1 MIASKRIAIA
11 LALAAS
17 VISVSAPRANA
28 NGYRAGFG
36 GLGLVGPY
44 GYAQD
49 AWVDAYFGPDWGWN
63 RPAWGYG
70 YRGGF
75 YRRAPVYGTTYAAP
89 SYVDEDCRIQ
99 TRPTAYGWRRYR
111 VCE

>member
-1 MIASKRIAIA
+1 MVTSKRTAIA
-11 LALAAS
+11 LALAA
-17 VISVSAPRANA
+17 VVLSAAPQARAD
-28 NGYRAGFG
+28 GYPVGLN

-49 AWVDAYFGPDWGWN
+49 AYVDAYYGPAWGWG

-70 YRGGF
+70 YRDGY

-89 SYVDEDCRIQ
+89 SYVDEDCRIHNE
-99 TRPTAYGWRRYR
+99 PTAYGWRRYR
-111 VCE
+111 VCQ